1 MNKLRI
7 VPLGGGPG
15 TVTSNMWLYEYGGE
29 AIIVDC
35 GIGFPED
42 KVSDDILLPD
52 ITYLKTKHLQL
63 HGILLTH
70 GHDDH
75 YAALPHIL
83 PYLDSSPP
91 IYGSR
96 LTAAFAQDKLEEFG
110 LKHKI
115 QVISETNQIKLGPY
129 RIDPIHITHSVPDA
143 FHYLITTPVGKIY
156 HGSDFKFDLTPLDH
170 WPPNFAKIVA
180 SSSGGVLC
188 LLADCLRSE
197 RAGMTPSEVSL
208 TPALKR
214 ELNHWGGRL
223 IFTTMSSQI
232 HRIQQAIDVALGYG
246 RRLCFIGR
254 SMERTSQIARELGYL
269 RFPQKAVVKSNQLKR
284 FKDFQLCLIISGSQ
298 GQEASSLTRYA
309 GGKHKIIKP
318 KVTDKIVYST
328 DIIPGNEQAVF
339 KVIDKLV
346 RLGTSVVYQ
355 ETTDDLHVSGHA
367 SATEQQLLMELVN
380 PQYLYPIGGSFR
392 HMYRFAQLAKQLG
405 FKQEQ
410 CLLPDFGQ
418 VVEFDE
424 SGRSFLAET
433 LPLNLPRI
441 NQNK

>member
-7 VPLGGGPG
+7 IPLGGGPG
-15 TVTSNMWLYEYGGE
+15 TVTSNMWLYEYGTD
-29 AIIVDC
+29 ALVVDC

-52 ITYLKTKHLQL
+52 ISYLTTKRLQL
-63 HGILLTH
+63 HGVILTH

-75 YAALPHIL
+75 YAALPHLL
-83 PYLDSSPP
+83 PQLGSPP
-91 IYGSR
+91 IFGSR
-96 LTAAFAQDKLEEFG
+96 LTAALAQDKLEEFK
-110 LKHKI
+110 LKPKV
-115 QVISETNQIKLGPY
+115 QVLKETDQIKLGPFT
-129 RIDPIHITHSVPDA
+129 IDPIHITHSVPDA
-143 FHYLITTPVGKIY
+143 YHYLITTPVGRIY

-170 WPPNFAKIVA
+170 WPPNFSKIVA
-180 SSSGGVLC
+180 LSRPGVLC

-197 RAGMTPSEVSL
+197 RSGMTPSETTL

-232 HRIQQAIDVALGYG
+232 HRIQQAIDVALGFG
-246 RRLCFIGR
+246 RRICFIGR
-254 SMERTSQIARELGYL
+254 SMERTSQIARSLGILSY
-269 RFPQKAVVKSNQLKR
+269 PQKALVKPREIKR

-309 GGKHKIIKP
+309 AQKHKIIKP
-318 KVTDKIVYST
+318 KSTDKIIYST

-339 KVIDKLV
+339 KVIDQLV
-346 RLGTSVVYQ
+346 RLGASVVYQ

-392 HMYRFAQLAKQLG
+392 HMYRFKEISKQLG
-405 FKQEQ
+405 FKTQQ
-410 CLLPDFGQ
+410 CILPDFGQ
-418 VVEFDE
+418 VVEFDD
-424 SGRSFLAET
+424 SGKSRLAEI
-433 LPLNLPRI
+433 LPLKLPRI
-441 NQNK
+441 NQNL

>member
-1 MNKLRI
+1 MSKLRI
-7 VPLGGGPG
+7 IPLGGGPG
-15 TVTSNMWLYEYGGE
+15 TVTSNMWLYESDGE
-29 AIIVDC
+29 ALVVDC

-52 ITYLKTKHLQL
+52 ITYLKTKRLRL
-63 HGILLTH
+63 HGVLLTH

-75 YAALPHIL
+75 YAALPHLL
-83 PYLDSSPP
+83 PEMGLPP
-91 IYGSR
+91 VFGSR
-96 LTAAFAQDKLEEFG
+96 LTAALAQDKLEEFG
-110 LKHKI
+110 LKTKVQI
-115 QVISETNQIKLGPY
+115 VKETDQIKLGPFT
-129 RIDPIHITHSVPDA
+129 IEPIHVTHSVPDC

-156 HGSDFKFDLTPLDH
+156 HGSDFKFDLTPLDD
-170 WPPNFAKIVA
+170 WPPNFPKIA
-180 SSSGGVLC
+180 TLSKDGVLC

-197 RAGMTPSEVSL
+197 RPGMTPSETTL

-246 RRLCFIGR
+246 RKLCFIGR
-254 SMERTSQIARELGYL
+254 SMERTSQIARALGYL
-269 RFPQKAVVKSNQLKR
+269 HCPQKELIKPRELKR
-284 FKDFQLCLIISGSQ
+284 FKDFQLCLVISGSQ

-309 GGKHKIIKP
+309 AGRHKILKAKP
-318 KVTDKIVYST
+318 TDKIVYST

-367 SATEQQLLMELVN
+367 SAAEQQLLMELVN
-380 PQYLYPIGGSFR
+380 PSYLYPIGGSFR

-405 FKQEQ
+405 FKKEQ
-410 CLLPDFGQ
+410 CVLPDFGQ
-418 VVEFDE
+418 VVEFE
-424 SGRSFLAET
+424 SGRVRLAEI
-433 LPLNLPRI
+433 LPLELPRI
-441 NQNK
+441 NQNQ

>member
-1 MNKLRI
+1 MDKLRI

-15 TVTSNMWLYEYGGE
+15 TVTSNMWLYEYGNE
-29 AIIVDC
+29 AIVVDC

-52 ITYLKTKHLQL
+52 ITYLKAKRLHLN
-63 HGILLTH
+63 GVLLTH

-75 YAALPHIL
+75 YAALPHLL
-83 PYLDSSPP
+83 PDLGFPP
-91 IYGSR
+91 VFGSR
-96 LTAAFAQDKLEEFG
+96 LTAALAQDKLEEFN
-110 LKHKI
+110 LKDKVA
-115 QVISETNQIKLGPY
+115 VISENDQVKLGPFT
-129 RIDPIHITHSVPDA
+129 IEPVHVTHSVPDC

-156 HGSDFKFDLTPLDH
+156 HGSDFKFDLTPLDN
-170 WPPNFAKIVA
+170 WPPNFAKIVKL
-180 SSSGGVLC
+180 SSTGVLC
-188 LLADCLRSE
+188 ALIDCLRSE
-197 RAGMTPSEVSL
+197 RPGMTPSETTL

-232 HRIQQAIDVALGYG
+232 HRIQQAIDVALGFG
-246 RRLCFIGR
+246 RHLCFIGR
-254 SMERTSQIARELGYL
+254 SMERTSQIARALGYL
-269 RFPQKAVVKSNQLKR
+269 NFPPKAVIKSKEIKR

-309 GGKHKIIKP
+309 AGKHKILKAKP
-318 KVTDKIVYST
+318 TDKIVYST

-339 KVIDKLV
+339 KVIDKLS

-367 SATEQQLLMELVN
+367 SAGEQQLLMELVN
-380 PQYLYPIGGSFR
+380 PNYLYPIGGSFR
-392 HMYRFAQLAKQLG
+392 HMYRFKELSRQLG
-405 FKQEQ
+405 FKAEQ
-410 CLLPDFGQ
+410 CILPDFGQ
-418 VVEFDE
+418 VVEFDGA
-424 SGRSFLAET
+424 GRMALAEV
-433 LPLNLPRI
+433 LPLKLPKV

>member
-1 MNKLRI
+1 MKLRI

-15 TVTSNMWLYEYGGE
+15 TVTSNMWLYEYGNE
-29 AIIVDC
+29 ALVVDC

-52 ITYLKTKHLQL
+52 ITYLKAKRLHLN
-63 HGILLTH
+63 GVILTH

-75 YAALPHIL
+75 YAALPHLL
-83 PYLDSSPP
+83 PELDFPP
-91 IYGSR
+91 VYGSR
-96 LTAAFAQDKLEEFG
+96 LTAALAQDKLEEFG
-110 LKHKI
+110 LKTKI
-115 QVISETNQIKLGPY
+115 QVIKETDKLRLGSFT
-129 RIDPIHITHSVPDA
+129 IEAIHVTHSVPDS
-143 FHYLITTPVGKIY
+143 FHYLISTPAGKIY

-170 WPPNFAKIVA
+170 WPPNFSKIA
-180 SSSGGVLC
+180 ALSKDGVLC
-188 LLADCLRSE
+188 LLSDCLRSE
-197 RAGMTPSEVSL
+197 RPGMTPSETTL

-232 HRIQQAIDVALGYG
+232 HRIQQAVDVALGYG
-246 RRLCFIGR
+246 RKLCFIGR
-254 SMERTSQIARELGYL
+254 SMERSSQIARSLGYL
-269 RFPQKAVVKSNQLKR
+269 HCPAKAVIKPRDLKR

-298 GQEASSLTRYA
+298 GQETSSLTRYA
-309 GGKHKIIKP
+309 AEKHKVLKP
-318 KVTDKIVYST
+318 KSTDKIVYST

-346 RLGTSVVYQ
+346 RLDTSVVYQ

-367 SATEQQLLMELVN
+367 SAAEQQLLMELVN
-380 PQYLYPIGGSFR
+380 PKYLYPIGGSFR

-405 FKQEQ
+405 FKKEQ
-410 CLLPDFGQ
+410 CVLPGFGQ

-424 SGRSFLAET
+424 GRARLAET

>member
-1 MNKLRI
+1 MDKLRI

-15 TVTSNMWLYEYGGE
+15 TVTSNMWLYEYGNE
-29 AIIVDC
+29 AIVVDC

-52 ITYLKTKHLQL
+52 ITYLKAKRLHLN
-63 HGILLTH
+63 GVLLTH

-75 YAALPHIL
+75 YAALPHL
-83 PYLDSSPP
+83 LAELGFPP

-96 LTAAFAQDKLEEFG
+96 LTAALAQDKLEEFN
-110 LKHKI
+110 LKAKVS
-115 QVISETNQIKLGPY
+115 VITETDRVKLGPFTVE
-129 RIDPIHITHSVPDA
+129 PVHVTHSVPDC

-170 WPPNFAKIVA
+170 WPPNFAKIVKLA
-180 SSSGGVLC
+180 EDGVLC
-188 LLADCLRSE
+188 ALIDCLRSE
-197 RAGMTPSEVSL
+197 RPGMTPSETTL

-232 HRIQQAIDVALGYG
+232 HRIQQAIDVALGFG
-246 RRLCFIGR
+246 RKLCFIGR
-254 SMERTSQIARELGYL
+254 SMERTSQIARALGYL
-269 RFPQKAVVKSNQLKR
+269 NFPPKAVIKPKEIKR

-309 GGKHKIIKP
+309 AGRHKILKAKP
-318 KVTDKIVYST
+318 TDKIIYST

-339 KVIDKLV
+339 NVIDKLA

-367 SATEQQLLMELVN
+367 SAGEQQLLMELIN
-380 PQYLYPIGGSFR
+380 PNYLYPIGGSFR
-392 HMYRFAQLAKQLG
+392 HMYRFKELARQLG
-405 FKQEQ
+405 FKAEQ
-410 CLLPDFGQ
+410 CILPDFGQ
-418 VVEFDE
+418 AVEFDE
-424 SGRSFLAET
+424 SGRMSLAEI

-441 NQNK
+441 NQNQ

>member
-15 TVTSNMWLYEYGGE
+15 TVTSNMWLYEYGNE
-29 AIIVDC
+29 ALVVDC

-52 ITYLKTKHLQL
+52 ITYLKAKRLHLNGL
-63 HGILLTH
+63 ILTH

-75 YAALPHIL
+75 YAALPHLL
-83 PYLDSSPP
+83 PELDFPP
-91 IYGSR
+91 VYGSR
-96 LTAAFAQDKLEEFG
+96 LTAALAQDKLEEFG
-110 LKHKI
+110 LKTKI
-115 QVISETNQIKLGPY
+115 QVIKETDKLRLGSFT
-129 RIDPIHITHSVPDA
+129 IDPVHVTHSVPDC

-170 WPPNFAKIVA
+170 WPPNFSKIA
-180 SSSGGVLC
+180 SLSKDGILC

-197 RAGMTPSEVSL
+197 RPGMTPSETTL

-232 HRIQQAIDVALGYG
+232 HRIQQAVDVALGYG
-246 RRLCFIGR
+246 RKLCFIGR
-254 SMERTSQIARELGYL
+254 SMERSSQIARSLGYL
-269 RFPQKAVVKSNQLKR
+269 HCPQKAIIKPRELKR

-298 GQEASSLTRYA
+298 GQETSSLTRYA
-309 GGKHKIIKP
+309 AEKHKILKP
-318 KVTDKIVYST
+318 KSTDKIVYST

-367 SATEQQLLMELVN
+367 SAAEQQLLMELVN

-405 FKQEQ
+405 FKKEQ
-410 CLLPDFGQ
+410 CVLPDFGQ

-424 SGRSFLAET
+424 SGRSRLAEV

>member
-7 VPLGGGPG
+7 IPLGGGPG
-15 TVTSNMWLYEYGGE
+15 TVTSNMWLYECGGE

-52 ITYLKTKHLQL
+52 ISYLKMKTLRL
-63 HGILLTH
+63 HGVLLTH

-75 YAALPHIL
+75 YAALPHLL
-83 PYLDSSPP
+83 PDLGFPP
-91 IYGSR
+91 VFGSR
-96 LTAAFAQDKLEEFG
+96 LTAALAQDKLEEFN
-110 LKHKI
+110 LKAKV
-115 QVISETNQIKLGPY
+115 QVVAETDQVKLGPFT
-129 RIDPIHITHSVPDA
+129 IDPVHVTHSVPDC

-156 HGSDFKFDLTPLDH
+156 HGSDYKFDLTPLDH
-170 WPPNFAKIVA
+170 WPPNFAKIVNL
-180 SSSGGVLC
+180 SKDGVLC
-188 LLADCLRSE
+188 ALIDCLRSE
-197 RAGMTPSEVSL
+197 RSGMTPSETTL

-232 HRIQQAIDVALGYG
+232 HRIQQAIDVAIGFN

-254 SMERTSQIARELGYL
+254 SMERTSQIARTLGYL
-269 RFPQKAVVKSNQLKR
+269 HYPQKAVVKPRELKR
-284 FKDFQLCLIISGSQ
+284 FKDFELCLIISGSQ

-309 GGKHKIIKP
+309 AQKHKILKP
-318 KVTDKIVYST
+318 KTTDKVIYST

-339 KVIDKLV
+339 KVIDKLA

-367 SATEQQLLMELVN
+367 SAGEQQLLMELIN
-380 PQYLYPIGGSFR
+380 PAYLYPIGGSFR
-392 HMYRFAQLAKQLG
+392 HMYRFKELARQLD
-405 FKQEQ
+405 FKAEQ
-410 CLLPDFGQ
+410 CVLPDFGQ
-418 VVEFDE
+418 VTEFDE
-424 SGRSFLAET
+424 TGRMSLAEI

>member
-7 VPLGGGPG
+7 IPLGGGPG
-15 TVTSNMWLYEYGGE
+15 TVTSNMWLYEFGSD

-52 ITYLKTKHLQL
+52 ISYLKMKTLHL
-63 HGILLTH
+63 HGVLLTH

-75 YAALPHIL
+75 YAALPHLL
-83 PYLDSSPP
+83 PDLGFPP
-91 IYGSR
+91 IFGSR
-96 LTAAFAQDKLEEFG
+96 LTAALAQDKLEEFN
-110 LKHKI
+110 LKAKVTVI
-115 QVISETNQIKLGPY
+115 AETDQVKLGPFT
-129 RIDPIHITHSVPDA
+129 IDPIHITHSVPDC

-156 HGSDFKFDLTPLDH
+156 HGSDYKFDLTPLDH
-170 WPPNFAKIVA
+170 WPPNFAKIVNL
-180 SSSGGVLC
+180 SKDGVLC
-188 LLADCLRSE
+188 ALIDCLRSE
-197 RAGMTPSEVSL
+197 RSGMTPSETTL

-232 HRIQQAIDVALGYG
+232 HRIQQAIDVAIGFN

-254 SMERTSQIARELGYL
+254 SMERTSQIARSLGYL
-269 RFPQKAVVKSNQLKR
+269 HYPQKAVVKPRELKR
-284 FKDFQLCLIISGSQ
+284 FKDFELCLIISGSQ

-309 GGKHKIIKP
+309 AQKHKILKP
-318 KVTDKIVYST
+318 KTTDKVIYST

-339 KVIDKLV
+339 KVIDKLA

-367 SATEQQLLMELVN
+367 SAGEQQLLMELIN
-380 PQYLYPIGGSFR
+380 PAYLYPIGGSFR
-392 HMYRFAQLAKQLG
+392 HMYRFKELARQLD
-405 FKQEQ
+405 FKAEQ
-410 CLLPDFGQ
+410 CVLPDFGQ
-418 VVEFDE
+418 VTEFDE
-424 SGRSFLAET
+424 TGRMSLAEI